1 MKKYILTVLITLTM
15 CAGVNAQGRNDAFIN
30 DWAGSRSDDAISSG
44 LMGVLPAWGVFGQG
58 ENTDAPVGGGLLIL
72 TALGAGYALKHKVD
86 NQKQ

>member
-1 MKKYILTVLITLTM
+1 MKKYILTIITLLM
-15 CAGVNAQGRNDAFIN
+15 CVSVNAQGRNDAFIN

-58 ENTDAPVGGGLLIL
+58 ENTDAPVGSGLLIL

>member
-1 MKKYILTVLITLTM
+1 MKKYILTIITLLM
-15 CAGVNAQGRNDAFIN
+15 CVSVNAQGRNDAFIN

-44 LMGVLPAWGVFGQG
+44 LIQVLPAWEIFGQG
-58 ENTDAPVGGGLLIL
+58 ENSEPLGGGLLIL

>member
-15 CAGVNAQGRNDAFIN
+15 CAGVKAQGRNDAFIN

-44 LMGVLPAWGVFGQG
+44 LIQALPAWGMFGQG
-58 ENTDAPVGGGLLIL
+58 ENTEPLGSGLLIL
-72 TALGAGYALKHKVD
+72 TALGAGYALKHKKD

>member
-1 MKKYILTVLITLTM
+1 MKKYILTIITLLM
-15 CAGVNAQGRNDAFIN
+15 CVSVNAQGRNDAFIN

-44 LMGVLPAWGVFGQG
+44 LIQALPAWGMFGQG
-58 ENTDAPVGGGLLIL
+58 ENSEPLGGGLLIL